1 MVQFIHRL
9 KDGVSGWVINA
20 EVVEIIH
27 GEVLDVLRRVVPVED
42 EDGGEVLHVDGGEEV
57 GHAPGLGPGPG
68 AELRAEGARVA
79 AQRALQLHVHELE
92 AALPAPAPPPPQP
105 AHAGACNLDGGAL
118 PVVSNTY
125 YCAI

>member
-9 KDGVSGWVINA
+9 EDGVSGWVINA

-57 GHAPGLGPGPG
+57 GHAPGLGPGSG

-92 AALPAPAPPPPQP
+92 AALPAPAAPPPQP
-105 AHAGACNLDGGAL
+105 AHAGARNLDGGAL
-118 PVVSNTY
+118 PVRGE
-125 YCAI
+125 

>member
-9 KDGVSGWVINA
+9 EDGVSGWVINA

-57 GHAPGLGPGPG
+57 GHAPGLGPGSG

-92 AALPAPAPPPPQP
+92 AALPAPAAPPPQP
-105 AHAGACNLDGGAL
+105 AHAGARNLDGGAL

-125 YCAI
+125 HCAI